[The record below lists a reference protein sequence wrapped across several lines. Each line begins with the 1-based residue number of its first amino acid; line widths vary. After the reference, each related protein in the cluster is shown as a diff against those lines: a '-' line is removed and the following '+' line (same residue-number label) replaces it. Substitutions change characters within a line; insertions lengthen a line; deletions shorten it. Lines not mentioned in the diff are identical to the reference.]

1 MADALRYLTER
12 DVVSALNIHRAI
24 DALHDMLIA
33 QARQAARNL
42 PKTLA
47 TWGDGSSMHA
57 LGSVQT
63 AGAGGYAGFKTW
75 VHTKAGGGSLFSLF
89 DADTGALRAMIEARA
104 LGMLRTAAISG
115 VATRALAPADA
126 SHAALIGTGPQAVT
140 QLAALAA
147 VRPLRRV
154 RVYSPTPE
162 KRRAFV
168 ASVAGKY
175 AFDIEESPTL
185 EHALAGAEIV
195 TLITRAAEPFVN
207 AALLAD
213 CRHLNAVGAILP
225 AKAEFA
231 QDVFTLADRVVVD
244 DLENARKGS
253 RELRE
258 RYGADAA
265 AWPEVSVL
273 GALLAEN
280 QRRPDSA
287 RLTLFKGMGMGL
299 SDLAMARVA
308 YEHACQHGLGV
319 SLPPQT
325 RENLLLA
332 QG

>member
-12 DVVSALNIHRAI
+12 DVVSVLDIPRAI

-33 QARQAARNL
+33 QGREQARNL

-63 AGAGGYAGFKTW
+63 GAAGYAGFKTW

-89 DADTGALRAMIEARA
+89 DAGSGALRAIIEARA

-126 SHAALIGTGPQAVT
+126 TRAALIGTGPQAVT

-147 VRPLRRV
+147 VRPLRQV

-175 AFDIEESPTL
+175 AFDIQAVDTL
-185 EHALAGAEIV
+185 EAALAGAEIV
-195 TLITRAAEPFVN
+195 TLITRAVEPFVD

-231 QDVFTLADRVVVD
+231 QDVFARADCVVVD
-244 DLENARKGS
+244 DLENARRGS

-258 RYGADAA
+258 RFGADGSPWQGVQALGDWLAA
-265 AWPEVSVL
+265 GQA
-273 GALLAEN
+273 
-280 QRRPDSA
+280 RPDGA
-287 RLTLFKGMGMGL
+287 RLTIFKGMGMGL
-299 SDLAMARVA
+299 SDLAMARVV
-308 YEHACQHGLGV
+308 YEHAREHDLGLA
-319 SLPPQT
+319 LPPQT

-332 QG
+332 QP

>member
-1 MADALRYLTER
+1 
-12 DVVSALNIHRAI
+12 
-24 DALHDMLIA
+24 
-33 QARQAARNL
+33 
-42 PKTLA
+42 
-47 TWGDGSSMHA
+47 MHA

-63 AGAGGYAGFKTW
+63 GEGGYAGFKTW

-89 DADTGALRAMIEARA
+89 DAATGALRAIIEARA

-115 VATRALAPADA
+115 VATRALAPQDA
-126 SHAALIGTGPQAVT
+126 TRAALVGTGPQAVT

-147 VRPLRRV
+147 VRDLRQV

-175 AFDIEESPTL
+175 AFDVQESPSL

-195 TLITRAAEPFVN
+195 TLITRAVDPFVD
-207 AALLAD
+207 AALLAG

-225 AKAEFA
+225 SKAEFA

-258 RYGADAA
+258 RYGADGAP
-265 AWPEVSVL
+265 WPDVAVL
-273 GALLAEN
+273 GQLLA
-280 QRRPDSA
+280 QGDARPPQA
-287 RLTLFKGMGMGL
+287 RLTIFKGMGMGL
-299 SDLAMARVA
+299 SDLAMARVVF
-308 YEHACQHGLGV
+308 EHAREHDLGIE
-319 SLPPQT
+319 LPPQT

-332 QG
+332 QP

>member
-12 DVVSALNIHRAI
+12 DVVSVLDIHGAI
-24 DALHDMLIA
+24 DALQAMLVA
-33 QARQAARNL
+33 QGNEQARNL
-42 PKTLA
+42 PKALA

-63 AGAGGYAGFKTW
+63 GAGGYAGFKTW
-75 VHTKAGGGSLFSLF
+75 VHTKTGGGSLFSLF
-89 DADTGALRAMIEARA
+89 DASTGLLRAIIEARA

-115 VATRALAPADA
+115 VATRALAPEGA
-126 SHAALIGTGPQAVT
+126 SHAALVGTGPQAVT

-162 KRRAFV
+162 KRQAFV

-175 AFDIEESPTL
+175 AFDIEASPSL
-185 EHALAGAEIV
+185 EHALGGAEIV
-195 TLITRAAEPFVN
+195 TLITRAVDPFVD

-213 CRHLNAVGAILP
+213 CRHLNALGAILP

-231 QDVFTLADRVVVD
+231 QDVFERAGMVVVD
-244 DLENARKGS
+244 DLENARRGS

-258 RYGADAA
+258 RYGADGTP
-265 AWPEVSVL
+265 WPGVSVL
-273 GALLAEN
+273 GSLLASG
-280 QRRPDSA
+280 QTRLADA
-287 RLTLFKGMGMGL
+287 RLTIFKGMGMGL
-299 SDLAMARVA
+299 SDLAMARVV
-308 YEHACQHGLGV
+308 YERARDQGLGV
-319 SLPPQT
+319 ALPPQT

-332 QG
+332 QS